1 MEEIE
6 KIEFSET
13 NRGKKQLIINKK
25 YKFNFSLK
33 KKDNSKVYRCTEYK
47 TANKCKSFIILNDK
61 NEILKYESF
70 HNHLEKEFDASLS
83 LIKHKIKEEI
93 RKSIIPMDLKPRR
106 IYNEVSQN
114 MGFICPEY
122 DTIRSQILRNI
133 NKQIHT
139 DITTFDEI
147 PNELIYYKTER
158 GEDFMIF
165 KNPNIIIFQSPF
177 QAKLF
182 SKYYEDIFADG
193 TFYVAPKFSYQVFI
207 TRTYVSELNK
217 FYTTSISILKNK
229 KEATY
234 ETLFKEIIKNVNKF
248 RENSI
253 TTQINLHC
261 DFEIAISNAARKIIP
276 NLNIKYCVWHYKK
289 SLEKQKN
296 ILCFNEV
303 DNNND
308 VYVYYKAIS
317 NLPFIN
323 PEYIFDIYFKIKKES
338 LSYNDYERRI
348 NGIWRK
354 KQKIIRKTDEIK
366 NIIENYKYMEKD
378 YIYNG
383 YDRKDIVELWYNCL
397 IDLNNKKCFIS
408 NNSYITFDCMLA
420 FSLPNFNINKN
431 NDINV
436 AIRLFKE
443 NLKTISKSSEDYI
456 EPNKPDGNPLDDA
469 YFYYKKRY
477 LGVGEEKFF
486 KYITVEKIKYKI
498 SKLSSNKASGLDDG
512 MKHFIFPI
520 PKKEKTNYIQDFR
533 PISITNIF
541 RKIFEILL
549 LTYIYKKL
557 NNKFKLCCKQA
568 GFRRGYS
575 TITHAIVSYAT
586 CYENNF
592 NIFLDIKKAY
602 DSVPIGKL
610 KIYRNKNEFVNVS
623 SNDDKSNITKNE
635 NNKEILNMDY
645 PNNKVKGKQLKKN
658 KRVNSNMNIKNN
670 KLDCFCIICNKVF
683 NRKYD
688 LERQKKTFRYKAL

>member
-93 RKSIIPMDLKPRR
+93 RKSTIPMDLKPRR

-147 PNELIYYKTER
+147 PNESIYYKTER

-296 ILCFNEV
+296 KLCFNEV

-323 PEYIFDIYFKIKKES
+323 PEYIFDIYFKIKSACKKKNYSNFLEFLEYFKNNYLHKYNTNNWNYYKNIEHITNNASESFNNYLNNLFPKKPSFFKLIYILKKEES

-397 IDLNNKKCFIS
+397 IDLNNKK
-408 NNSYITFDCMLA
+408 Y
-420 FSLPNFNINKN
+420 
-431 NDINV
+431 
-436 AIRLFKE
+436 
-443 NLKTISKSSEDYI
+443 
-456 EPNKPDGNPLDDA
+456 
-469 YFYYKKRY
+469 
-477 LGVGEEKFF
+477 
-486 KYITVEKIKYKI
+486 
-498 SKLSSNKASGLDDG
+498 
-512 MKHFIFPI
+512 
-520 PKKEKTNYIQDFR
+520 
-533 PISITNIF
+533 
-541 RKIFEILL
+541 
-549 LTYIYKKL
+549 
-557 NNKFKLCCKQA
+557 
-568 GFRRGYS
+568 
-575 TITHAIVSYAT
+575 
-586 CYENNF
+586 
-592 NIFLDIKKAY
+592 
-602 DSVPIGKL
+602 
-610 KIYRNKNEFVNVS
+610 
-623 SNDDKSNITKNE
+623 
-635 NNKEILNMDY
+635 
-645 PNNKVKGKQLKKN
+645 
-658 KRVNSNMNIKNN
+658 
-670 KLDCFCIICNKVF
+670 
-683 NRKYD
+683 
-688 LERQKKTFRYKAL
+688 

>member
-93 RKSIIPMDLKPRR
+93 RKSTIPMDLKPRR

-114 MGFICPEY
+114 MGIICPEY

-147 PNELIYYKTER
+147 PNESIYYKTER

-323 PEYIFDIYFKIKKES
+323 PEYIFDIYFKIKKHITNNASESFNNYLNNLFPKKPSFFKLIYILKKEES

-383 YDRKDIVELWYNCL
+383 YDRKDIVELCIKIL
-397 IDLNNKKCFIS
+397 SISMSILFSKNN
-408 NNSYITFDCMLA
+408 
-420 FSLPNFNINKN
+420 NINY
-431 NDINV
+431 V
-436 AIRLFKE
+436 
-443 NLKTISKSSEDYI
+443 
-456 EPNKPDGNPLDDA
+456 
-469 YFYYKKRY
+469 
-477 LGVGEEKFF
+477 
-486 KYITVEKIKYKI
+486 
-498 SKLSSNKASGLDDG
+498 
-512 MKHFIFPI
+512 
-520 PKKEKTNYIQDFR
+520 
-533 PISITNIF
+533 
-541 RKIFEILL
+541 
-549 LTYIYKKL
+549 
-557 NNKFKLCCKQA
+557 
-568 GFRRGYS
+568 
-575 TITHAIVSYAT
+575 
-586 CYENNF
+586 
-592 NIFLDIKKAY
+592 
-602 DSVPIGKL
+602 
-610 KIYRNKNEFVNVS
+610 
-623 SNDDKSNITKNE
+623 
-635 NNKEILNMDY
+635 
-645 PNNKVKGKQLKKN
+645 
-658 KRVNSNMNIKNN
+658 
-670 KLDCFCIICNKVF
+670 
-683 NRKYD
+683 
-688 LERQKKTFRYKAL
+688 

>member
-1 MEEIE
+1 MNREKYISESYIIEIE

-33 KKDNSKVYRCTEYK
+33 KKDNSKVYRCTKYK

-93 RKSIIPMDLKPRR
+93 RQSIIPMDLKPRR
-106 IYNEVSQN
+106 IYKEVSQN

-147 PNELIYYKTER
+147 PNESIYYKTER

-182 SKYYEDIFADG
+182 SKYYEDIFAD
-193 TFYVAPKFSYQVFI
+193 
-207 TRTYVSELNK
+207 
-217 FYTTSISILKNK
+217 
-229 KEATY
+229 
-234 ETLFKEIIKNVNKF
+234 
-248 RENSI
+248 
-253 TTQINLHC
+253 
-261 DFEIAISNAARKIIP
+261 AISNASRKIIP

-296 ILCFNEV
+296 KLCFNEV

-397 IDLNNKKCFIS
+397 IDLNNKKCFIII
-408 NNSYITFDCMLA
+408 IT
-420 FSLPNFNINKN
+420 I
-431 NDINV
+431 
-436 AIRLFKE
+436 
-443 NLKTISKSSEDYI
+443 
-456 EPNKPDGNPLDDA
+456 
-469 YFYYKKRY
+469 
-477 LGVGEEKFF
+477 
-486 KYITVEKIKYKI
+486 
-498 SKLSSNKASGLDDG
+498 
-512 MKHFIFPI
+512 
-520 PKKEKTNYIQDFR
+520 
-533 PISITNIF
+533 
-541 RKIFEILL
+541 
-549 LTYIYKKL
+549 
-557 NNKFKLCCKQA
+557 
-568 GFRRGYS
+568 
-575 TITHAIVSYAT
+575 
-586 CYENNF
+586 
-592 NIFLDIKKAY
+592 
-602 DSVPIGKL
+602 
-610 KIYRNKNEFVNVS
+610 
-623 SNDDKSNITKNE
+623 
-635 NNKEILNMDY
+635 
-645 PNNKVKGKQLKKN
+645 
-658 KRVNSNMNIKNN
+658 
-670 KLDCFCIICNKVF
+670 
-683 NRKYD
+683 
-688 LERQKKTFRYKAL
+688 

>member
-47 TANKCKSFIILNDK
+47 TANKCKSFIILNDT

-93 RKSIIPMDLKPRR
+93 RKSTIPMDLKPR
-106 IYNEVSQN
+106 
-114 MGFICPEY
+114 P
-122 DTIRSQILRNI
+122 
-133 NKQIHT
+133 
-139 DITTFDEI
+139 
-147 PNELIYYKTER
+147 
-158 GEDFMIF
+158 
-165 KNPNIIIFQSPF
+165 
-177 QAKLF
+177 KLF

-296 ILCFNEV
+296 KLCFNEV

-308 VYVYYKAIS
+308 NIEHITNNASESFNNYLN
-317 NLPFIN
+317 NLFPKKPSFFKLI
-323 PEYIFDIYFKIKKES
+323 YILKKEES

-397 IDLNNKKCFIS
+397 IDLNNKK
-408 NNSYITFDCMLA
+408 Y
-420 FSLPNFNINKN
+420 
-431 NDINV
+431 
-436 AIRLFKE
+436 
-443 NLKTISKSSEDYI
+443 
-456 EPNKPDGNPLDDA
+456 
-469 YFYYKKRY
+469 
-477 LGVGEEKFF
+477 
-486 KYITVEKIKYKI
+486 
-498 SKLSSNKASGLDDG
+498 
-512 MKHFIFPI
+512 
-520 PKKEKTNYIQDFR
+520 
-533 PISITNIF
+533 
-541 RKIFEILL
+541 
-549 LTYIYKKL
+549 
-557 NNKFKLCCKQA
+557 
-568 GFRRGYS
+568 
-575 TITHAIVSYAT
+575 
-586 CYENNF
+586 
-592 NIFLDIKKAY
+592 
-602 DSVPIGKL
+602 
-610 KIYRNKNEFVNVS
+610 
-623 SNDDKSNITKNE
+623 
-635 NNKEILNMDY
+635 
-645 PNNKVKGKQLKKN
+645 
-658 KRVNSNMNIKNN
+658 
-670 KLDCFCIICNKVF
+670 
-683 NRKYD
+683 
-688 LERQKKTFRYKAL
+688 